1 MTQSEVD
8 GREPNVAFKMM
19 MPAYKRRG
27 LRGKTSKISNQS
39 NPLDNTRRITSAAL
53 TPPCAVQS
61 ATSTATCVALFIT
74 PRALGAST
82 SPLAHAHTHMLKQ
95 DLSLASLPT
104 ISIGSSDS
112 TCERSTR
119 GVLGH
124 IVEERGL
131 EVVKLPLLV
140 VLLVLRILDSQKS
153 LRYTLE
159 TQVLIHWAAA
169 GKVHVTLKLS
179 NNVSD
184 ITLCRPITFPD
195 TIITAT

>member
-1 MTQSEVD
+1 
-8 GREPNVAFKMM
+8 
-19 MPAYKRRG
+19 
-27 LRGKTSKISNQS
+27 
-39 NPLDNTRRITSAAL
+39 
-53 TPPCAVQS
+53 
-61 ATSTATCVALFIT
+61 
-74 PRALGAST
+74 
-82 SPLAHAHTHMLKQ
+82 
-95 DLSLASLPT
+95 
-104 ISIGSSDS
+104 
-112 TCERSTR
+112 
-119 GVLGH
+119 
-124 IVEERGL
+124 
-131 EVVKLPLLV
+131 VVKLPLMV